1 MATIDVFEDLDL
13 VPSQQIRQY
22 FLNVPFDRIDEASAV
37 TLLDHSDPSAPFRY
51 IVTPNADHVVRL
63 SREPELSLYYDDAWM
78 SLCDS
83 RPVSLFARAVSRPM
97 THVTGSDLTV
107 RLFRSVLRRGDRIAL
122 IVGNDKV
129 ANDVRAAYPDID
141 IRTHVPP
148 TGLWKDIE
156 AQKRCVDFVLRQPSR
171 FVFIAVGS
179 PQSEKIAHMISR
191 NASASGIGLC
201 VGASLEFLVGT
212 KKRAPVWMRR
222 LSLEWLHRMASDPK
236 RLWRRYVYGVMPLLS
251 LFAQEAIRRR
261 PSQASPQR

>member
-1 MATIDVFEDLDL
+1 MATVDVFEDLDL
-13 VPSQQIRQY
+13 LPPRQDRHY
-22 FLNVPFDRIDEASAV
+22 FLNVPFDHIEETSV
-37 TLLDHSDPSAPFRY
+37 VSLLDVADPSVPFRY

-63 SREPELSLYYDDAWM
+63 SREPELRSYYEDAWM

-107 RLFRSVLRRGDRIAL
+107 RLFRSVVRRGDRIAL
-122 IVGNDKV
+122 IVGNEKV
-129 ANDVRAAYPDID
+129 ANDVRAAYPDLD
-141 IRTHVPP
+141 IRIHVPP
-148 TGLWKDIE
+148 PGLWRDIQ
-156 AQKRCVDFVLRQPSR
+156 AQQRCVDFVLREPSR

-191 NASASGIGLC
+191 SPKASGIGLC

-236 RLWRRYVYGVMPLLS
+236 RLWKRYVYGVMPLLS
-251 LFAQEAIRRR
+251 LFVQEAIRRR
-261 PSQASPQR
+261 PSQVSARR